1 MRVKHLVYIFLLFY
15 TIFYFNFFNLTKMNY
30 TSGENYNSKELFVS
44 EFNNYHKNKNVI
56 IGMLAKYKWNIV
68 KPFFHTLS
76 NTNYK
81 NEIICFVLD
90 ESDSI
95 YNTYYQKYNI
105 TPIYFSLKHP
115 YLYNNNTHY
124 PIPESYIYQIPHIP
138 LDFFFYA
145 NIRFFFLNIFLQIYS
160 NSFSYILTTD
170 IRDMFF
176 QSNPFHWNYSKGV
189 YLSHETQHCL
199 YRDAKKCNN
208 NNYRWIIPFNP
219 SDYILN
225 KTYINNA

>member
-1 MRVKHLVYIFLLFY
+1 MQLLQYMIMRVKHLVTFFLLLY
-15 TIFYFNFFNLTKMNY
+15 TIFYFNFFNLTKMKY

-44 EFNNYHKNKNVI
+44 DFNNYHKNKNVI

-76 NTNYK
+76 KTNYK

-176 QSNPFHWNYSKGV
+176 QSNPFIGIIVKEYI
-189 YLSHETQHCL
+189 YLMKLSTAFTEML
-199 YRDAKKCNN
+199 RNV
-208 NNYRWIIPFNP
+208 IIIITDGLFL
-219 SDYILN
+219 SIHLN
-225 KTYINNA
+225 IY